1 MSTFR
6 KQTCRHFGK
15 TNLCNRLFSLF
26 FSWLFQKFP
35 VRIHSFFL
43 LVGGWA
49 RRTMLIWYVM
59 IPNKVYLSKMPRSN
73 KPWGM
78 YVHLN
83 QIISFSMPLAG
94 NSRSLR
100 YLSLHALISYL
111 FMIFFLGQIFLWSWI
126 PNESPTTWLVRSLPL
141 LKKGGPKNFVIVRRL
156 TLVPFFL
163 NLDLNYEELFWG
175 SFSRWSFLEVVFRT
189 MSHDLTVL

>member
-15 TNLCNRLFSLF
+15 RIYVIDFSASF
-26 FSWLFQKFP
+26 FFLTISEISGENSF
-35 VRIHSFFL
+35 FFL
-43 LVGGWA
+43 LVRGWA

-175 SFSRWSFLEVVFRT
+175 GFSRWSFLEVVFRT

>member
-1 MSTFR
+1 MPPLW
-6 KQTCRHFGK
+6 K
-15 TNLCNRLFSLF
+15 TNLCNRLFSLFF

-59 IPNKVYLSKMPRSN
+59 IPNKKYLSKMPRSN

-126 PNESPTTWLVRSLPL
+126 PNESPITWLIRSLPL
-141 LKKGGPKNFVIVRRL
+141 LKGGSKKFRDCKAFDVS
-156 TLVPFFL
+156 TFL
-163 NLDLNYEELFWG
+163 SE
-175 SFSRWSFLEVVFRT
+175 SWSKLWRTFLRKF
-189 MSHDLTVL
+189 

>member
-15 TNLCNRLFSLF
+15 RIYVIDFSASF

-35 VRIHSFFL
+35 VRIHSFFSI
-43 LVGGWA
+43 GGWA

-126 PNESPTTWLVRSLPL
+126 PNESPTTWLVRSLPPSQRGVQKISWL
-141 LKKGGPKNFVIVRRL
+141 QGVWR
-156 TLVPFFL
+156 
-163 NLDLNYEELFWG
+163 
-175 SFSRWSFLEVVFRT
+175 
-189 MSHDLTVL
+189 

>member
-15 TNLCNRLFSLF
+15 RIYVIDFSASF
-26 FSWLFQKFP
+26 FFLTISEISGENSF
-35 VRIHSFFL
+35 FFL

-59 IPNKVYLSKMPRSN
+59 IPNKVYLSKMPGSN

-111 FMIFFLGQIFLWSWI
+111 WFSSWDKYFCDPEFQMSHQLLDLLDRYPFL
-126 PNESPTTWLVRSLPL
+126 
-141 LKKGGPKNFVIVRRL
+141 KGGPRNFVIIRRL
-156 TLVPFFL
+156 TLVPFFQ